1 MGLAVAWADRELDGW
16 LLDVFYE
23 TVDLEALGTE
33 AAELKKIGERCP
45 EFTLGSAVPARRHL
59 WRSSMSGKTQCDKP
73 RSATGLRS

>member
-45 EFTLGSAVPARRHL
+45 EFRRCVGQRGACQKTSLAVINVRQNAV
-59 WRSSMSGKTQCDKP
+59 
-73 RSATGLRS
+73 